1 MENHKKSSMT
11 STNINKTKTMNDD
24 EEYLNAYK
32 DHDSPYSNLYF
43 RFIIAEYGD
52 ESYQAKKEGIGMFDE
67 KYRDWINKK
76 ELLKTIKGVMK
87 EGDVLRVY
95 DGDLVEEVKKKMK
108 TANFNYYVI

>member
-52 ESYQAKKEGIGMFDE
+52 ESEQARISNIGMFDE
-67 KYRDWINKK
+67 VYKSWIKRKLKQRKERKEKENKFF
-76 ELLKTIKGVMK
+76 TI
-87 EGDVLRVY
+87 R
-95 DGDLVEEVKKKMK
+95 
-108 TANFNYYVI
+108 